1 MATVPIF
8 YCSLFLTRQQS
19 QHISFLKKT
28 VYLVK
33 QKVFSASERK
43 ERDRENKKGV
53 RAVKSDGEGE
63 LEVVGKE
70 EKEKRESKSLQRSR
84 R

>member
-1 MATVPIF
+1 M
-8 YCSLFLTRQQS
+8 
-19 QHISFLKKT
+19 
-28 VYLVK
+28 
-33 QKVFSASERK
+33 FSASERK

-70 EKEKRESKSLQRSR
+70 EKEERESKSLQRSR
-84 R
+84 RWQPSYLLIKALRDMFFC